1 VIGAKETAEIGQLS
15 KKPPRPALINSPNA
29 VHGFRQLFRN
39 APKPFSEKAK
49 FMIDDAPV
57 VVMPAP
63 PISLFGRLWPLV
75 GLATA
80 VIANLAWIGLLGYG
94 LFKLIEPA
102 IFLTFT
108 S

>member
-1 VIGAKETAEIGQLS
+1 MVGPPAVIS
-15 KKPPRPALINSPNA
+15 KR
-29 VHGFRQLFRN
+29 
-39 APKPFSEKAK
+39 PKPFSESNKEAK
-49 FMIDDAPV
+49 FMIDEGNV

-75 GLATA
+75 GLATS
-80 VIANLAWIGLLGYG
+80 VIANLAWIGVLGHG

-102 IFLTFT
+102 L

>member
-1 VIGAKETAEIGQLS
+1 MVGRTGY
-15 KKPPRPALINSPNA
+15 P

-39 APKPFSEKAK
+39 GRSHLVRVTKKQN
-49 FMIDDAPV
+49 FMIDEANV

-75 GLATA
+75 GLATS

-94 LFKLIEPA
+94 LFKSIEPA
-102 IFLTFT
+102 L